1 MKAARD
7 KVAWDIPR
15 SSICRSKFLGWK
27 SMAHRKGNSWGLEF
41 EQAKTKWGD
50 DSCPEILT
58 GPPQGRGREIVQ
70 RALEGRTAFSG
81 GK

>member
-1 MKAARD
+1 
-7 KVAWDIPR
+7 
-15 SSICRSKFLGWK
+15 
-27 SMAHRKGNSWGLEF
+27 MAHRKGNSWGLEY